1 MQKIMT
7 KDKCYDWRHLVDT
20 YQSIISPN
28 NVVVEIGSSTAHRTL
43 ELSRHCRNLIGIEKF
58 PERISHNLSSGKNNI
73 RIINTDW
80 YKLSKVVPLGSINIV
95 VASHVI
101 EHVKNDV
108 RCLNET
114 FKVLK
119 RGGYLL
125 FNTPNRKRLTRS
137 VIELFTGE
145 RKFPYWEHMRE
156 YTRLDLEKLIASSK
170 FSDSKVKITGF
181 VLGIHGMGIKI
192 FLKKF
197 PTFLDKFSNFWEV
210 LIQK

>member
-1 MQKIMT
+1 MSE
-7 KDKCYDWRHLVDT
+7 DRCYDWRHLLDT
-20 YQSIISPN
+20 YQSIIKPN
-28 NVVVEIGSSTAHRTL
+28 NTVVEIGSSTTHRTL
-43 ELSRHCRNLIGIEKF
+43 DLSRYCRNLIGIEKF
-58 PERISHNLSSGKNNI
+58 SERISHDLSLSKNNI
-73 RIINTDW
+73 RIINADW
-80 YKLSKVVPLGSINIV
+80 CKLSEVVPLGSIDIV

-101 EHVKNDV
+101 EHVKDDI

-145 RKFPYWEHMRE
+145 RKFPYGEHMRE
-156 YTRLDLEKLIASSK
+156 YTRLDLEELIASSR
-170 FSDSKVKITGF
+170 FSESKAKIAGL

-210 LIQK
+210 LIKK

>member
-1 MQKIMT
+1 MT
-7 KDKCYDWRHLVDT
+7 KDKCYDWHHLVNT

-28 NVVVEIGSSTAHRTL
+28 NIVVEIGSSTAHRTL
-43 ELSRHCRNLIGIEKF
+43 ELSRYCRNLIGIEKF
-58 PERISHNLSSGKNNI
+58 PERISHDPSLSKNNI
-73 RIINTDW
+73 RIINADW
-80 YKLSKVVPLGSINIV
+80 CKLSEAVPLGSIDIV

-101 EHVKNDV
+101 EHVKDNI

-145 RKFPYWEHMRE
+145 RKFPYGEHMIE

-170 FSDSKVKITGF
+170 FSGNKTKIIGVVF
-181 VLGIHGMGIKI
+181 GIHGMGIRFFIKNI
-192 FLKKF
+192 PSL
-197 PTFLDKFSNFWEV
+197 FLDKFSNFWEV
-210 LIQK
+210 LIQKQK